1 MDAHYDAEKAVKA
14 LEERREVEMENAK
27 NMHVSRLTKTE
38 GWEDFVQIMRVDKPA
53 SWRMV
58 KNAIAGQVEDQ
69 MVEEYQIHI
78 QGILEDKRLPPIRGE
93 NNKSQKKMQHMR
105 QSIVLGGFGSA
116 VFKEDVENVLDV
128 VALFARH
135 VPGIQQTGI
144 RQEGDRTVIEVA
156 NRMFTPRHE
165 APAMKAAKVNKLM
178 DENGFIEQV
187 NQSDMG
193 FVYGEENV
201 VHYGEEKTEPDG
213 TRRVI
218 DISPQKMHI
227 GDIVDVGFS
236 VVAIGKGRDAKARL
250 VLRNITLL
258 DAKHTQAWLKA
269 KAKNLLRVGSAR
281 GTVTLKRRLDFEE
294 QEESARGKMTR
305 MALEDE

>member
-1 MDAHYDAEKAVKA
+1 
-14 LEERREVEMENAK
+14 
-27 NMHVSRLTKTE
+27 E

-105 QSIVLGGFGSA
+105 QSVVLGGFGSA

-144 RQEGDRTVIEVA
+144 RQEGDRTVIEVG

-165 APAMKAAKVNKLM
+165 APAMKPAKVNKLM

-187 NQSDMG
+187 NQSNMG

-201 VHYGEEKTEPDG
+201 KEELTWDK
-213 TRRVI
+213 VI

-258 DAKHTQAWLKA
+258 DAKHTQVSVKKDSEKVARLKLVH
-269 KAKNLLRVGSAR
+269 KGMVEGEGKKSIEGCQC
-281 GTVTLKRRLDFEE
+281 KRNGYVEKEIGL
-294 QEESARGKMTR
+294 
-305 MALEDE
+305 